1 MSSRLIDDPD
11 GVSALAAQV
20 SDRLGIPAE
29 HVEKDF
35 WVTEVLRGAV
45 HGAAQAGVVVV
56 FKGGTSL
63 SKAFGL
69 IQRFSEDVD
78 MLVIYPEEMRTP
90 DRERAL
96 KTIVR
101 GASDATALDT
111 VSVPG
116 ATSKGKR
123 RGARFNYRGDADP
136 GAGLS
141 AGVFLEL
148 GSSGGAMPSSV
159 EAVRSLI
166 VEHAADLVADSA
178 EVESVNVRVLRPE
191 RTLVEKLILLHT
203 AHSLNNEHDALRG
216 ARHYYDVHRLLSVE
230 YVLDAL
236 SNGSVEIIA
245 RDVCTY
251 SKEADRDFVPRPA
264 GGFAASPAFADG
276 PMIDAVR
283 TEYERRVLGELL
295 WRDSERPSFDE
306 CLDLIRACGPRL

>member
-123 RGARFNYRGDADP
+123 RGARFNVATPTQGPDFQRA
-136 GAGLS
+136 
-141 AGVFLEL
+141 
-148 GSSGGAMPSSV
+148 SSWNLDRV
-159 EAVRSLI
+159 
-166 VEHAADLVADSA
+166 AA
-178 EVESVNVRVLRPE
+178 RCR
-191 RTLVEKLILLHT
+191 
-203 AHSLNNEHDALRG
+203 
-216 ARHYYDVHRLLSVE
+216 
-230 YVLDAL
+230 
-236 SNGSVEIIA
+236 
-245 RDVCTY
+245 
-251 SKEADRDFVPRPA
+251 
-264 GGFAASPAFADG
+264 
-276 PMIDAVR
+276 
-283 TEYERRVLGELL
+283 
-295 WRDSERPSFDE
+295 RPSRRF
-306 CLDLIRACGPRL
+306 AH